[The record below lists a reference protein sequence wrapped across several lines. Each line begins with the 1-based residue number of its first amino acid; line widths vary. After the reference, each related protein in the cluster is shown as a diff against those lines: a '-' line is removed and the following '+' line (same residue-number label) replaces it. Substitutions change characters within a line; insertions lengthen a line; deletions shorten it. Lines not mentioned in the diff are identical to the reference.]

1 MNNKKTLTSLA
12 AVSMVITQ
20 AGQMSVFAKGATAD
34 PETPAEKEEIKVEKT
49 QKELLEEQIRNAQEK
64 VDGAQSKLDE
74 ATPSMK
80 DSTNQ
85 LNTVKANHNKV
96 SYDFKVANDAAYSYI
111 SNEISVN
118 KNAIEQAKAEL
129 DALKVEKERLEKES
143 FDSETQKAQLEK
155 DYQDAQ
161 NKYNELV
168 SQGTIEGLTEQIA
181 SQQKVVE
188 SVKVSLQEA
197 QAKYDLS
204 LIHI

>member
-12 AVSMVITQ
+12 AASMVITQ

-34 PETPAEKEEIKVEKT
+34 LETPAEKEEIKVEKT

-85 LNTVKANHNKV
+85 LNTVKANHNKA
-96 SYDFKVANDAAYSYI
+96 SNDFKVANDAAYSYI
-111 SNEISVN
+111 SSEISVN
-118 KNAIEQAKAEL
+118 KNAIEQAKTEL
-129 DALKVEKERLEKES
+129 DALKLEKERLEKES
-143 FDSETQKAQLEK
+143 LDSEAQKAQLEK

-161 NKYNELV
+161 NKYNEF
-168 SQGTIEGLTEQIA
+168 
-181 SQQKVVE
+181 
-188 SVKVSLQEA
+188 
-197 QAKYDLS
+197 Y
-204 LIHI
+204 